1 MAAAGAGR
9 GDAKNGGAVGFR
21 GAGVVGGAPG
31 RGRPRI
37 RPEIVPARVSPL
49 RVNPGLAARRRR
61 PITLEIGA
69 GHAVAGGG
77 R

>member
-1 MAAAGAGR
+1 MS
-9 GDAKNGGAVGFR
+9 
-21 GAGVVGGAPG
+21 GAPG
-31 RGRPRI
+31 RSRPRI